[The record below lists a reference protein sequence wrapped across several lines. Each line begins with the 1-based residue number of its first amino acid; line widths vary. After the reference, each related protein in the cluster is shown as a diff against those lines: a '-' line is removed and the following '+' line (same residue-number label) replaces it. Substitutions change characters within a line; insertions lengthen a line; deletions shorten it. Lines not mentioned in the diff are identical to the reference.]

1 MVTFLLRLSCELPKF
16 VKEDPGRKKR
26 GKEALLIFLL
36 VDINAEIAETNLH
49 FSVTQTTFLN
59 PQRLWSIAFIQQAA
73 QISFTNQYQWIQL
86 LRFPHVTGD
95 NDEIESSFLT
105 YSKNCILEI
114 QKCRQKKPLTESNWN
129 VKNKMILNL

>member
-49 FSVTQTTFLN
+49 FSVTQTTFLK

-114 QKCRQKKPLTESNWN
+114 QKCR
-129 VKNKMILNL
+129 